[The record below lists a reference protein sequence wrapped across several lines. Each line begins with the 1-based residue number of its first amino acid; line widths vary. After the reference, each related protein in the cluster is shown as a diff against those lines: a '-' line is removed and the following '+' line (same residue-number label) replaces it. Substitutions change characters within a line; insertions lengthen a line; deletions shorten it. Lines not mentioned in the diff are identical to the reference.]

1 MINDPTRRQ
10 CCRGLGQTAPGSG
23 GVQWQYFAEN
33 SYIEGDRL
41 RDGEDKYS
49 RNKFNQEA
57 SDKIASNRKIPD
69 TRSKACRALD
79 WQPDLQPTS
88 VIITFHNE
96 ARSTLLRTIVSVL
109 NRSPEHLIREI
120 ILVDDF
126 SDDREWQHTYSEREA
141 LA

>member
-1 MINDPTRRQ
+1 MLADPTRHD
-10 CCRGLGQTAPGSG
+10 CCRGQ
-23 GVQWQYFAEN
+23 VQWQYFAEN
-33 SYIEGDRL
+33 SYIAGDSL
-41 RDGEDKYS
+41 REGEDKYS

-57 SDKIASNRKIPD
+57 SDKIASNRKVPD
-69 TRSKACRALD
+69 TRSRACRALD
-79 WQPDLQPTS
+79 WQTELQPTS

-126 SDDREWQHTYSEREA
+126 SDDGE
-141 LA
+141 